1 MKGGLGGPAIVAGNS
16 EASRLIHRV
25 EGRGNEKQMP
35 LGGTPLR
42 AEQIATLKRW
52 IDGGAVWPATAE
64 DRNVAG
70 IQKHWS
76 YIKPVRPPVPSV
88 NGTVRNP
95 IDNFILARLQKEKLK
110 FSPEASKETLIRRVS
125 LDLDRAAPDT
135 AKRSTHFSRTIG
147 PMPMSG

>member
-1 MKGGLGGPAIVAGNS
+1 MKGGLSGPVIVAGNS
-16 EASRLIHRV
+16 DASRLIHRL

-64 DRNVAG
+64 DSNVAA

-88 NGTVRNP
+88 NG
-95 IDNFILARLQKEKLK
+95 D
-110 FSPEASKETLIRRVS
+110 
-125 LDLDRAAPDT
+125 AAESD
-135 AKRSTHFSRTIG
+135 
-147 PMPMSG
+147 